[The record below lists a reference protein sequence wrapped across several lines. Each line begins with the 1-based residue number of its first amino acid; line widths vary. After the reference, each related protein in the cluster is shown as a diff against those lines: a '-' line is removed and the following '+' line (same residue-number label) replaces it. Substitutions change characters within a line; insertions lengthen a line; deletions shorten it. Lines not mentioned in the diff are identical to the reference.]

1 MKKVVNVS
9 VGGRSFSLDEDAYAR
24 LLTYFDH
31 FKARLDR
38 DTQSAKE
45 EVMADLENRIAEL
58 FDQGTGGAS
67 YRVVTLAL
75 VTKVVEQLGMPD
87 GSMEHEA
94 GASSQGQNQESG
106 TDDEYP
112 RSGSGVDFTYNG
124 AQGTSRRRLFRDLDN
139 KTIGGVCAGLAAFLN
154 VDLTI
159 VRIVSLLTLL
169 LWGTGFLVYLVLWIV
184 VPVAKTPADKCMMR
198 GLEPT
203 AENMARFSQGRSG
216 YGK

>member
-67 YRVVTLAL
+67 YRVVNLAL

-87 GSMEHEA
+87 GSKEPEA
-94 GASSQGQNQESG
+94 GASSQGQSQESG
-106 TDDEYP
+106 TDDEYQ

-184 VPVAKTPADKCMMR
+184 VPVAKTPADKCMMH

>member
-67 YRVVTLAL
+67 YRVVNLAL

-87 GSMEHEA
+87 GSMEHET

-106 TDDEYP
+106 TDDEYQ

-169 LWGTGFLVYLVLWIV
+169 LWGTGFLVYIVLWIV
-184 VPVAKTPADKCMMR
+184 VPMAKTPAEKCMMH